1 MKKILL
7 ICNAGMSTSMLVKKM
22 QESAQEQ
29 GLDLEVEAQSLTEAK
44 KHLQDYQVILLGPQ
58 IRYELANV
66 TAAAN
71 GLPVAAIDM
80 RDYGMMNCPKVLA
93 QALELLGD

>member
-7 ICNAGMSTSMLVKKM
+7 ICNAGMSTSMLVEKM

-44 KHLQDYQVILLGPQ
+44 KHLQD
-58 IRYELANV
+58 
-66 TAAAN
+66 
-71 GLPVAAIDM
+71 
-80 RDYGMMNCPKVLA
+80 
-93 QALELLGD
+93 

>member
-44 KHLQDYQVILLGPQ
+44 KHLEDYQVILLGPQ

-66 TAAAN
+66 TAAN

-80 RDYGMMNCPKVLA
+80 RDYGMMNGPKVLA